1 MKTFKLSIACIL
13 AVVSLS
19 TSAQVILDGE
29 FRPRMIIDGGYKT
42 IKLESDPVFVYISQ
56 RSRVNLS
63 YKKNKLET
71 YFSIQDVHVWGDD
84 DMYSSSGMS

>member
-1 MKTFKLSIACIL
+1 MKTFKYQLLAYF

-42 IKLESDPVFVYISQ
+42 IKLESDLYLYTFLNARGLI
-56 RSRVNLS
+56 
-63 YKKNKLET
+63 
-71 YFSIQDVHVWGDD
+71 
-84 DMYSSSGMS
+84 